1 MRIALVVMLVAAL
14 GAGTAVAGT
23 RAKAKVSMM
32 STAPVTVRGTSFHS
46 RERVTVT
53 VTASST
59 RTKTVTANAHGV
71 FTATFPHF
79 AIGHCVGY
87 EIRAKGN
94 HGSLATLKLTPE
106 CPPPAGS
113 KSPR

>member
-1 MRIALVVMLVAAL
+1 MRIALVVMLIAAL

-23 RAKAKVSMM
+23 RAKAKVAVM

-46 RERVTVT
+46 HERVTVT
-53 VTASST
+53 VIASST
-59 RTKTVTANAHGV
+59 RTKVVTANAHGA
-71 FTATFPHF
+71 FTATFTHF
-79 AIGHCVGY
+79 AIGHCQGY

-106 CPPPAGS
+106 CPPPAAS
-113 KSPR
+113 KTS